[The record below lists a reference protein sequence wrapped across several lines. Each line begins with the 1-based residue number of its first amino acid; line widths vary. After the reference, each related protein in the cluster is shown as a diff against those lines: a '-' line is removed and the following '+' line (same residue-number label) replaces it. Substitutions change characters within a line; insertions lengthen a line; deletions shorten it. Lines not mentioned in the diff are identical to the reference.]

1 MRLKGE
7 SERVREREVANS
19 RTAYSL
25 SKLELEQ
32 LKYKSLSIALTVAV
46 AAEACSMECCTTSL
60 ECIKTRE
67 GCWFARLH
75 CLAFAIAAAVES
87 LRTEELEKQEQ
98 RKKQTA
104 SCPQPRQR
112 KEGREE
118 PRGFLRLLPRT
129 S

>member
-75 CLAFAIAAAVES
+75 CLAFAIAAVES

-118 PRGFLRLLPRT
+118 PRGFLRLPRT